1 MGNKSGNQKHESD
14 DEYDDE
20 DLFEDE
26 DDQRLM

>member
-14 DEYDDE
+14 DECDDE